1 MTLLNGTYSGDT
13 IIYTKTPLCWR
24 FSLTSSRYFAII
36 PNMLFNPKFQYNKL
50 KRVETAGKRLYETP
64 GGNVASVTT
73 ILDATKDKTFLIE
86 WRKRVGEAEATRI
99 STESAGLGT
108 LMHTHLE
115 YHVLGKERPKG
126 NNLVQEMARK
136 MADTMINEAFCD
148 IDEVWGIEASLYY
161 PGLYA
166 GTTDMVG
173 VHKGTPAIIDHK
185 TTKKAKKKEWIE
197 DYFLQCCAY
206 ALAHNE
212 VHGTDIRKAVIN
224 IVDRDAVL
232 HPFIIEGTE
241 FDHYAELWTRRVE
254 QFYG

>member
-1 MTLLNGTYSGDT
+1 MLLNQKY
-13 IIYTKTPLCWR
+13 
-24 FSLTSSRYFAII
+24 
-36 PNMLFNPKFQYNKL
+36 QYKKL
-50 KRVETAGKRLYETP
+50 ERVEVNGKRLYDTP
-64 GGNVASVTT
+64 SGKLSSVTT
-73 ILDATKDKTFLIE
+73 ILDSTKDKTFLIE
-86 WRKRVGEAEATRI
+86 WRKRVGDAEATRI

-115 YHVLGKERPKG
+115 KYVLGEDRPKG
-126 NNLVQEMARK
+126 NNTVQVMART

-185 TTKKAKKKEWIE
+185 STKSPKKREWIE

-206 ALAHNE
+206 ALAHNI
-212 VHGTDIRKAVIN
+212 VHETEIKKAVIN
-224 IVDRDAVL
+224 IIDRNAKL
-232 HPFIIEGTE
+232 QSFIIEGDE
-241 FDHYAELWTRRVE
+241 FDHYSQLWVQRVD
-254 QFYG
+254 QFYR